1 MDTLSHLLLVACSIV
16 LADDYTCSCG
26 EATCKSDKHVCNG
39 TYCTYSREGVFP
51 YKVPYAP
58 SVEGVI

>member
-16 LADDYTCSCG
+16 LTDDYTRSCR
-26 EATCKSDKHVCNG
+26 EATCKSDKHVCDG
-39 TYCTYSREGVFP
+39 AYCTYSREGVFS
-51 YKVPYAP
+51 YKVSYAP